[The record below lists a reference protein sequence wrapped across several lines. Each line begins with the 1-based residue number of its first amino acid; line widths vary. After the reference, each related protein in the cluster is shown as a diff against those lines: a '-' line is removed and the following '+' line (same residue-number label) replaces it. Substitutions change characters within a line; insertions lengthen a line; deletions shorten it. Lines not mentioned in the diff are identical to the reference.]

1 MGFYQEYELL
11 GLVHDGPTKT
21 LRAREIAGD
30 RAVFLHLLT
39 GALPPDAQ
47 RTLLEHVNALRARSA
62 DVLRIGEF
70 AGTRYVVTDV
80 LDPFSNLEQWVSE
93 RILGAAV
100 KGAER
105 PPTKSDF
112 GPGPGRTPTEPGGPQ
127 GVSRTPPPS
136 ATTQPAHRSPQATN
150 SSGTFSGSPSPPNRV
165 HVSPET
171 PFREVAEPAAVDAS
185 ARDSAHL
192 ADAARSGEAQS
203 NPHVA
208 NPHVANPD
216 MANPEMGP
224 AAPSA
229 QEQRQADSATSTTT
243 LADGSPRRLD
253 EAARAKHPSNGFDAP
268 PVDSA
273 HGVPPEWGLRELTD
287 SLDAAAP
294 EADANPPYA
303 DVEMHLDEASEQS
316 DNEAVR
322 NAMESLEGALK
333 LRPDHAGATPLAG
346 DAQERERAQQAQEEL
361 QVQKEW
367 HYQKAREAWEDGDL
381 EAALDELERLSAIEN
396 EQPGESERSGI
407 YREFQKQVRAENEAV
422 NNSYAE
428 ARAHMAEE
436 NLAEALEICE
446 RYLAKFPNHAQ
457 FQALRFDI
465 GERRRQEALAFIA
478 DTDRLVNEEPNLDR
492 KIEILQKA
500 LEQSPGEKHFE
511 EAVRLVREKQQ
522 LIRSIVDKAQGLE
535 QSHRFREALE
545 QWQLV
550 ESIYAPY
557 PGLQDNVQRLEQRVQ
572 ENRVRTEARA
582 RWVSQ
587 SKRCLQGG
595 DYEQALE
602 LVRNAL
608 VECPDD
614 SELRQLELEAGEGLQ
629 RADTVRDHLRQA
641 QQHWHAGRHADGL
654 DQLRQAQK
662 IDPRNTLVRGELV
675 NALVELAR
683 RTAETDWATAQ
694 PMVEEILHLEP
705 NHTTAVHL
713 LEQIGHQKREEMVSW
728 CLVEA
733 RRLRAAGDA
742 EAAYRLVSENA
753 SLYPEEDRLAQLQAA
768 LAEQIDPSLHEA
780 NAFREG
786 SPSEENG
793 GAGIAQ
799 SFGET
804 PSQGWQQGQESYTDS
819 EIRAENALYGAEQPD
834 GDEIGE
840 TYDTSFEAGR
850 AEESDGPFGLGGS
863 FESSEAPFGEDSASP
878 AHTPLL
884 LSRFPQDPR
893 GVVEEQDDLLSRLA
907 SESAGTPPGKQRAK
921 VPPPQA
927 GPASEVTP
935 LKQIAALV
943 EGLRQKVAGKNFEA
957 IGRTWP
963 VVPTL
968 LGVAAAFLLVAILAI
983 VLISRMAD
991 SPPATPPIAGLPV
1004 TIQSSPPGATFLVDG
1019 QTCVSPCQLD
1029 LAPQPHRVE
1038 ANLAG
1043 FRPAV
1048 VSFDVDESSAAQPFV
1063 VALLPLVPGLHISS
1077 DLASGSVTLDGKAIG
1092 ELEDGGFEG
1101 ELADLGEGEHTLRL
1115 AGEGSSAAFSFEIPA
1130 GGAPRLTTAPTVT
1143 SLKAVVIAGLGAVA
1157 HVYATETGQT
1167 VALDGQP
1174 QGKLGAEPLVL
1185 QNLSEGTHELT
1196 MGAGREQRRVV
1207 FESGQAPLLAA
1218 FVNSDRNV
1226 GSLRVIT
1233 GEDDVEIFLNGT
1245 PYRRKTARGRRLIY
1259 LYPNKFEV
1267 RVEKE
1272 GFRSPAVQ
1280 IAEIRK
1286 GEEVQLEFELTPLP
1300 RTSTLRI
1307 SNVIPGTEVWIDGQ
1321 SRGTVRSAVF
1331 TLSSIEPG
1339 KHSIRLEHED
1349 YQTAEFEREVAPNAV
1364 VELDGTL
1371 ESAVGTL
1378 EIQIIPPDADVRV
1391 TLQREGESASRPVT
1405 ERTLTLPP
1413 GTYTV
1418 QASGNGFQD
1427 YSATVRVAL
1436 GQTKTAALTLR
1447 KEEQK
1452 VVQPAITLGD
1462 WEKAGWKREDKLL
1475 VRRGGDFVTLPNSG
1489 GAGRYTF
1496 TGLLQKGRRLEW
1508 VVNFTDKD
1516 NHVFYQLGEDFLHR
1530 TEVTKGK
1537 KSRTVKIPHKMKWN
1551 DFLSV
1556 DIGVQGGSIVHRVL
1570 VDDQWIELD
1579 NWKSA
1584 GGDFTA
1590 GKFGFHIPG
1599 RDQVGLS
1606 HFAFQPER

>member
-30 RAVFLHLLT
+30 RPVFLHLLT
-39 GALPPDAQ
+39 GALPLDAQ
-47 RTLLEHVNALRARSA
+47 RTLLEQANALLARSS
-62 DVLRIGEF
+62 DVLKIGEF

-80 LDPFSNLEQWVSE
+80 LDPFSNLQQWVSE
-93 RILGAAV
+93 RMLGAPP
-100 KGAER
+100 KGVER
-105 PPTKSDF
+105 PTGSDF
-112 GPGPGRTPTEPGGPQ
+112 GLGPGRTPTETGAPRWVSQNLPPG
-127 GVSRTPPPS
+127 
-136 ATTQPAHRSPQATN
+136 ATTQPTRRNPQTTD
-150 SSGTFSGSPSPPNRV
+150 SSGTFSSSPSAPSRV
-165 HVSPET
+165 HAPRET
-171 PFREVAEPAAVDAS
+171 PSREAAEPAAVDAS
-185 ARDSAHL
+185 AYNPVGL
-192 ADAARSGEAQS
+192 ADGPRGGEAQW
-203 NPHVA
+203 NPDMG
-208 NPHVANPD
+208 NPDMGNPDRANPD
-216 MANPEMGP
+216 MAGTEMGP
-224 AAPSA
+224 MARLS
-229 QEQRQADSATSTTT
+229 QEQRQTDSATSATALT
-243 LADGSPRRLD
+243 DDSPRRPD
-253 EAARAKHPSNGFDAP
+253 DAARKHLSNGFDAP
-268 PVDSA
+268 PPDSA
-273 HGVPPEWGLRELTD
+273 HEVPPDWGLRELTD
-287 SLDAAAP
+287 SLEAATL
-294 EADANPPYA
+294 EAAANPPYGDA
-303 DVEMHLDEASEQS
+303 EMPLDGASEQL

-333 LRPDHAGATPLAG
+333 LRPDHAGAEPFAG
-346 DAQERERAQQAQEEL
+346 DAQQRERAQQAQEEL

-407 YREFQKQVRAENEAV
+407 YREFQNQVRAENEAV

-436 NLAEALEICE
+436 NLAEALAICE

-465 GERRRQEALAFIA
+465 GERRRQEAVAFIA
-478 DTDRLVNEEPNLDR
+478 DTDRLVNEEPDLDR
-492 KIEILQKA
+492 RIGILQKA

-511 EAVRLVREKQQ
+511 EAIRLVREKQQ
-522 LIRSIVDKAQGLE
+522 LIRSIVDKARGLE

-550 ESIYAPY
+550 ESIYSPY
-557 PGLQDNVQRLEQRVQ
+557 PALQDNVQRLEQRVQ

-614 SELRQLELEAGEGLQ
+614 AELRQIELDAGEGMQ
-629 RADTVRDHLRQA
+629 RADTVKDHLRQA
-641 QQHWHAGRHADGL
+641 QQHWHAGRHAEGL

-662 IDPRNTLVRGELV
+662 LDPRNTLVRGELV

-683 RTAETDWATAQ
+683 RTAETDWASAQ
-694 PMVEEILHLEP
+694 PLVEEILHIEP

-733 RRLRAAGDA
+733 RRLRAAGDT

-753 SLYPEEDRLAQLQAA
+753 TLYPEEDRLAQFQAA
-768 LAEQIDPSLHEA
+768 LAEQLDPSLLEA
-780 NAFREG
+780 NAFRAG
-786 SPSEENG
+786 SPSGEN
-793 GAGIAQ
+793 AGIA
-799 SFGET
+799 GI
-804 PSQGWQQGQESYTDS
+804 QGFSEDPKPDWEQGQESYGAS
-819 EIRAENALYGAEQPD
+819 ALHADDAPYGAQQPAG
-834 GDEIGE
+834 GDIGE
-840 TYDTSFEAGR
+840 AYDTSFDEGR
-850 AEESDGPFGLGGS
+850 ADETEEPFGLGS
-863 FESSEAPFGEDSASP
+863 FESSQALADEDPISP
-878 AHTPLL
+878 RREPLL
-884 LSRFPQDPR
+884 LARFPQVEDP
-893 GVVEEQDDLLSRLA
+893 DDLLSRLA
-907 SESAGTPPGKQRAK
+907 SESTGPPPPKRAK
-921 VPPPQA
+921 VTPPQA
-927 GPASEVTP
+927 ASP
-935 LKQIAALV
+935 SAAASSKQKFAALV
-943 EGLRQKVAGKNFEA
+943 EGLRRRLAGKNFEA
-957 IGRTWP
+957 IGRSWP

-983 VLISRMAD
+983 VFISRMAD
-991 SPPATPPIAGLPV
+991 SPAPPPPLAGLAV
-1004 TIQSSPPGATFLVDG
+1004 TIQSSPPGATFTVNG
-1019 QTCVSPCQLD
+1019 ETCVSPCQLE
-1029 LAPQPHRVE
+1029 LAPQSHRVE

-1063 VALLPLVPGLHISS
+1063 VTLSPFVPGLHISS
-1077 DLASGSVTLDGKAIG
+1077 DLASGTVTLDGKAIG
-1092 ELEDGGFEG
+1092 ELEDGGFER
-1101 ELADLGEGEHTLRL
+1101 ELAELGEGEHTLQL
-1115 AGEGSSAAFSFEIPA
+1115 AGSGSSAAFSFEIPA
-1130 GGAPRLTTAPTVT
+1130 GGAPRLTAAPTVS
-1143 SLKAVVIAGLGAVA
+1143 SLKAVVVAGLGAVA
-1157 HVYATETGQT
+1157 QVYATESGQD
-1167 VALDGQP
+1167 VALDGKP
-1174 QGKLGAEPLVL
+1174 QGKLGAEPLAL
-1185 QNLSEGTHELT
+1185 ENLSEGTHELT
-1196 MGAGREQRRVV
+1196 LGAGREQRKVV

-1259 LYPNKFEV
+1259 LYPNKIEV
-1267 RVEKE
+1267 RVQKE
-1272 GFRSPAVQ
+1272 GFRAPAAK

-1307 SNVIPGTEVWIDGQ
+1307 SNAIPGTEVWIDGQ
-1321 SRGTVRSAVF
+1321 SRGIVRSGVF

-1339 KHSIRLEHED
+1339 KRSIRLEHQD
-1349 YQTAEFEREVAPNAV
+1349 YQTAEFDREVAPNAV

-1371 ESAVGTL
+1371 ESAVGRL

-1391 TLQREGESASRPVT
+1391 TLQREGESTSRPVT
-1405 ERTLTLPP
+1405 ERALSLPP

-1418 QASGNGFQD
+1418 QASGNGFID
-1427 YSATVRVAL
+1427 YSATVRVAI

-1452 VVQPAITLGD
+1452 AVQPAITLGD

-1475 VRRGGDFVTLPNSG
+1475 VRRGGDLVILPNSG

-1516 NHVFYQLGEDFLHR
+1516 NHVFYQLGEDYLHR
-1530 TEVTKGK
+1530 TEIIKGK

-1556 DIGVQGGSIVHRVL
+1556 DIGVAGDSIVHRVL
-1570 VDDQWIELD
+1570 VNDQWIELD
-1579 NWKSA
+1579 NWKKA
-1584 GGDFTA
+1584 GSNLTA
-1590 GKFGFHIPG
+1590 GKFGFHIPS

-1606 HFAFQPER
+1606 HFVFQPQR

>member
-30 RAVFLHLLT
+30 RPVFLHLLT
-39 GALPPDAQ
+39 GALPPEAQ
-47 RTLLEHVNALRARSA
+47 RTLLEHVDALRARSA
-62 DVLRIGEF
+62 DVLKIGEF

-93 RILGAAV
+93 RILGAPA
-100 KGAER
+100 KGTGR
-105 PPTKSDF
+105 PPTGSA
-112 GPGPGRTPTEPGGPQ
+112 GVPGPGHTPAQTGGPQ
-127 GVSRTPPPS
+127 GVPRTPPPAN
-136 ATTQPAHRSPQATN
+136 ATTQPAHRSPQTTN
-150 SSGTFSGSPSPPNRV
+150 NSGTSSGSPRPLNPV
-165 HVSPET
+165 HAPLAMPV
-171 PFREVAEPAAVDAS
+171 REMAELAAVDAS
-185 ARDSAHL
+185 AHDPERL
-192 ADAARSGEAQS
+192 ADTLRSGEAQS
-203 NPHVA
+203 KTDV
-208 NPHVANPD
+208 
-216 MANPEMGP
+216 E
-224 AAPSA
+224 PSA
-229 QEQRQADSATSTTT
+229 PPSQEQRHADSAASTTAI
-243 LADGSPRRLD
+243 ADGPARGHD
-253 EAARAKHPSNGFDAP
+253 DAAPPTHSLNNGFDAP
-268 PVDSA
+268 PA
-273 HGVPPEWGLRELTD
+273 HAGREVPPEWGLRELTD
-287 SLDAAAP
+287 SLDGSTA
-294 EADANPPYA
+294 EAGANPSYA
-303 DVEMHLDEASEQS
+303 DIEMHLDEARQHS
-316 DNEAVR
+316 DNDAVR
-322 NAMESLEGALK
+322 NAMDSLEGALK
-333 LRPDHAGATPLAG
+333 LRPDHPGTLALAG
-346 DAQERERAQQAQEEL
+346 EAKQRERAQQAQEEL

-381 EAALDELERLSAIEN
+381 EAALDEIERLSAIEN

-407 YREFQKQVRAENEAV
+407 YREFQKQVHAENEAV

-428 ARAHMAEE
+428 ARAYMAEE
-436 NLAEALEICE
+436 NLAAALEICE
-446 RYLAKFPNHAQ
+446 RYLTKFPNHAQ

-478 DTDRLVNEEPNLDR
+478 DTDRLVNEEPDLER
-492 KIEILQKA
+492 RIEILQQA
-500 LEQSPGEKHFE
+500 LQRSPGERHFE
-511 EAVRLVREKQQ
+511 EAIRLVREKQQ
-522 LIRSIVDKAQGLE
+522 LILSIVDKAKGLE

-550 ESIYAPY
+550 ESIYAPH
-557 PGLQDNVQRLEQRVQ
+557 PGLQGNVQRLEQRVQ

-595 DYEQALE
+595 DYEHALE

-614 SELRQLELEAGEGLQ
+614 AELRQLELEAGEGLQ

-641 QQHWHAGRHADGL
+641 QQHWHAGRHAEGL

-662 IDPRNTLVRGELV
+662 LDPRNTLVRGELV

-683 RTAETDWATAQ
+683 RTAETDWASAQ

-713 LEQIGHQKREEMVSW
+713 LEQIGRQKREEMVSW

-768 LAEQIDPSLHEA
+768 LAEQIDPSLIDA

-786 SPSEENG
+786 SQSEENG
-793 GAGIAQ
+793 GAGIAGAQ
-799 SFGET
+799 GFGET
-804 PSQGWQQGQESYTDS
+804 PHQGWEQGQESYTDS
-819 EIRAENALYGAEQPD
+819 AIRAEDAPYGAERPD

-850 AEESDGPFGLGGS
+850 TEETGGPYGLGGS
-863 FESSEAPFGEDSASP
+863 FESSEAPVGEDSILHDGAP
-878 AHTPLL
+878 PLL
-884 LSRFPQDPR
+884 ARFPQDPR
-893 GVVEEQDDLLSRLA
+893 AAIEDQDDLLSRLA
-907 SESAGTPPGKQRAK
+907 SESAGPPTPKRPK
-921 VPPPQA
+921 VTPTQA
-927 GPASEVTP
+927 GSPSTSASS
-935 LKQIAALV
+935 KQKYVALF
-943 EGLRQKVAGKNFEA
+943 EGLRRRLAGKNFEA
-957 IGRTWP
+957 IGRSWP

-968 LGVAAAFLLVAILAI
+968 LGVAAAFLLVTILAI
-983 VLISRMAD
+983 VLISWMTDRPAEA
-991 SPPATPPIAGLPV
+991 PPLAGLAV
-1004 TIQSSPPGATFLVDG
+1004 TIQSSPPGATLTVDG
-1019 QTCVSPCQLD
+1019 ETCISPCQLE
-1029 LAPQPHRVE
+1029 LAPQSHRVE

-1063 VALLPLVPGLHISS
+1063 VTLSPFVPGLHISS
-1077 DLASGSVTLDGKAIG
+1077 DLASGTVTLDGNAIG

-1101 ELADLGEGEHTLRL
+1101 ELAGLGEGEHTLRL

-1196 MGAGREQRRVV
+1196 LGAGREQRRVV

-1233 GEDDVEIFLNGT
+1233 GQDDVEIFLNGT

-1272 GFRSPAVQ
+1272 GFRAPAPQ

-1307 SNVIPGTEVWIDGQ
+1307 SNAIPGTEVWIDGQ
-1321 SRGTVRSAVF
+1321 SRGTVRSGVF

-1349 YQTAEFEREVAPNAV
+1349 YQTAEFERDVAPNAV

-1391 TLQREGESASRPVT
+1391 TLQREGESTSRPVAD
-1405 ERTLTLPP
+1405 RTLTLPP

-1452 VVQPAITLGD
+1452 VVQPAIALGD
-1462 WEKAGWKREDKLL
+1462 WEKAGWKRDDKLL

-1508 VVNFTDKD
+1508 VVNYKDKD

-1530 TEVTKGK
+1530 TEILKGK

-1556 DIGVQGGSIVHRVL
+1556 DIGVQGDSIVHRVL
-1570 VDDQWIELD
+1570 VDDKWIELD
-1579 NWKSA
+1579 NWKNA